1 VVKPGSVCD
10 VPVSSVDFYPTILE
24 MAGGKAEVKQVVDG
38 VSLVPLLKQAG
49 QWKRDAIYW
58 HYPHYSNQGG
68 KPGAAI
74 RAGDLKLI
82 ELYEDGNVELYNLKD
97 DIGEKN
103 DLAAKMPDKAKELHQ
118 MLKDW
123 RKSVAAQMMTPNP
136 DYKPAK
142 EK

>member
-1 VVKPGSVCD
+1 
-10 VPVSSVDFYPTILE
+10 
-24 MAGGKAEVKQVVDG
+24 M
-38 VSLVPLLKQAG
+38 SLVPLLKQAG
-49 QWKRDAIYW
+49 AWKRDAIYW

-82 ELYEDGNVELYNLKD
+82 EFYEDGKLELYNLKD
-97 DIGEKN
+97 DIGEKT

-118 MLKDW
+118 MLKGW
-123 RKSVAAQMMTPNP
+123 RKSVDAQMMTPNT